1 MITIAKLRTLKPR
14 TCVCKTAC
22 LFHEAAMRPGDFA
35 PEYLSALC
43 GLLADYPFTDI
54 LSDDELS
61 RVLVLAS
68 TLMSL
73 PESRFVFACEDLHQL
88 LLSALGAE
96 PADWDF
102 MNAASGELDTSCR
115 AILPH
120 TLVLDRIRSPFN
132 VGSLFRSA
140 DSFGVED
147 ILLVEGTASPEHP
160 RAQRTARGCTSTVP
174 WRMLDERSLL
184 EELHQS
190 GRPMFAL
197 ELGGVALSQF
207 PFPVNGVAV
216 LGSEEMGVSPA
227 FMEACDNSAGRV
239 TIPLAGTKGSLNVSV
254 AGGIML
260 HHWFSMAE

>member
-14 TCVCKTAC
+14 TCVRKIAC
-22 LFHEAAMRPGDFA
+22 LFHEAAVRPGDFE
-35 PEYLSALC
+35 PEYLSSLC
-43 GLLADYPFTDI
+43 GLLSDYPFTDV
-54 LSDDELS
+54 LSVQEQARAVALS
-61 RVLVLAS
+61 S
-68 TLMSL
+68 SLMSL
-73 PESRFVFACEDLHQL
+73 PKDRFSFACEDLHQL
-88 LLSALGAE
+88 LLSSLGAE

-102 MNAASGELDTSCR
+102 LDDASGALDVSRRTV
-115 AILPH
+115 LPH

-140 DSFGVED
+140 DSFGVQD
-147 ILLVEGTASPEHP
+147 ILLVEGAASPDHP

-184 EELHQS
+184 DVLQKS

-197 ELGGVALSQF
+197 ELGGDPLSRF
-207 PFPVNGVAV
+207 PFPPDGIAV

-227 FMEACDNSAGRV
+227 FLEACDSSAGRV
-239 TIPLAGTKGSLNVSV
+239 TIPLAGTKGSLNVGV